1 MGLFSFLKGG
11 KKKSSENADY
21 PKQDGGYPQQQQQFQ
36 QEQCPPEQFG
46 QPQGFPQPGFA
57 PQGYAPQEFPTQGQ
71 PQQGYFPPG
80 DQQQGYPQPGFPHQ
94 QFQGY
99 PQEEQRVID
108 NVDRDDSACQY
119 QFKPDEETYRCLD
132 CEITEDCPVLCR
144 NCFDASEHKN
154 HRWEMLRD
162 EGGGWCDCG
171 DRTAWREPFVFCQFH
186 APKYEQPTQQTG
198 MPYPVA
204 GGNPANNSSYGN
216 PPPYGQQY

>member
-1 MGLFSFLKGG
+1 MGLFGFLKG
-11 KKKSSENADY
+11 KKKSSEGSADY
-21 PKQDGGYPQQQQQFQ
+21 PRQDGGYPQQQQQQFQ
-36 QEQCPPEQFG
+36 QPPQEQFG
-46 QPQGFPQPGFA
+46 QPQGYPQPGYA
-57 PQGYAPQEFPTQGQ
+57 PEGYA
-71 PQQGYFPPG
+71 
-80 DQQQGYPQPGFPHQ
+80 QQGYPQQGYPPQGHPEHQGYPQDPGFPQQ

-99 PQEEQRVID
+99 PPHEEHRQID
-108 NVDRDDSACQY
+108 NVDRNDSACQY

-144 NCFDASEHKN
+144 NCFEASEHKN

-171 DRTAWREPFVFCQFH
+171 DGTAWRQPFVFCQFH
-186 APKYEQPTQQTG
+186 APKYEQPQQDPG

-204 GGNPANNSSYGN
+204 GGDVGYNASYGN